1 MVKSASGYI
10 CQVCGFSSFNW
21 FGRCPQCQ
29 EWGALVE
36 EEISFSE
43 AAMEKTRDIIP
54 QSLKGGETEEYKRI
68 TTGIR
73 ELDRTLGGGAVKG
86 SVVLL
91 GGDPGIGKSTLLLQT
106 AGLASQKNVKCLY
119 ICGEESIAQTRLRA
133 ERINALSDRVELIS
147 ETSLEPI
154 IKCITKH
161 RPQLVVVDSIQVL
174 YSNALT
180 SAPGT
185 VGQVRYCS
193 SQLVRL
199 AKVNNIVFF
208 IVGHIT
214 KSGMIA
220 GPKVVEHLVDTVLY
234 FEGGRQHAYRIVRA
248 VKNRFGST
256 DEIAIFNMT
265 EKGLLEIENP
275 SELFISERR
284 SDISGSVVVSC
295 MEGSR
300 PILIEIQALVSPSY
314 GVPKRRAT
322 GFDVNRLM
330 LLIAVLEK
338 RCGFL
343 FNSQDVFINIAGGVK
358 INETAADLAV
368 CLALVSA
375 LKDIPIRQES
385 IFIGEVGLGGEV
397 RSVTN
402 PKRRLSESVRLGF
415 TTAFVPAGNSNDVSI
430 KGIETV
436 KVKSIQ
442 DVIDKLF

>member
-1 MVKSASGYI
+1 MKNTSGYI
-10 CQVCGFSSFNW
+10 CQLCGFSSFNW
-21 FGRCPQCQ
+21 FGKCPQCQ
-29 EWGALVE
+29 EWGTLAE
-36 EEISFSE
+36 EEISVLE
-43 AAMEKTRDIIP
+43 TKQGKVRDIVP
-54 QSLKGGETEEYKRI
+54 QCLKTDETGRYKRI
-68 TTGIR
+68 ATGIR

-86 SVVLL
+86 SVILL
-91 GGDPGIGKSTLLLQT
+91 GGDPGIGKSTLLLQA
-106 AGLASQKNVKCLY
+106 AGAAREDVKCLY
-119 ICGEESIAQTRLRA
+119 ICGEESVEQTRLRA
-133 ERINALSDRVELIS
+133 ERINALSEHVQLIS
-147 ETSLEPI
+147 ETALEPI
-154 IKCITKH
+154 IKCITKYK
-161 RPQLVVVDSIQVL
+161 PQLVIADSIQVL
-174 YSNALT
+174 YSDVLG

-193 SQLVRL
+193 GQLVRL
-199 AKVNNIVFF
+199 AKSNNIVFF

-234 FEGGRQHAYRIVRA
+234 FEGGKQHAYRIVRA

-265 EKGLLEIENP
+265 EKGLIEVENP
-275 SELFISERR
+275 SELFISERK

-300 PILIEIQALVSPSY
+300 PILIEIQALVTASY

-338 RCGFL
+338 RCGLL

-368 CLALVSA
+368 CLALTSA
-375 LKDIPIRQES
+375 LKDIPVKQDN

-397 RSVTN
+397 RSVVN
-402 PKRRLSESVRLGF
+402 LKRRINESVRLGF
-415 TTAFVPAGNSNDVSI
+415 TSAFVPEGNSD
-430 KGIETV
+430 
-436 KVKSIQ
+436 
-442 DVIDKLF
+442 D